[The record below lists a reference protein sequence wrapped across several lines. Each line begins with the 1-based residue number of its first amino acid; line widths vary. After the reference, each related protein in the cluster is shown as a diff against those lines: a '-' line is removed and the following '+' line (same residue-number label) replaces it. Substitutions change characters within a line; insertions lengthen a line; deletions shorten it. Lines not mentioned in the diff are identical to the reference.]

1 MYILPCRICNEK
13 FEGRSPRAMYCSRR
27 CKDNKIPAGK
37 TWQCVICSKNLRRA
51 SSGVRYPMH
60 GTCRSNA
67 PQWMRRGEDD
77 PAPALAAA
85 QAERDREKKARAA
98 RLASERRSK
107 IRAGFEDGNYMMFI
121 EGIRE
126 RSIPN
131 LDGCWEW
138 SKRRSK
144 GYPMVA
150 FGGREMPVHRM
161 VIEAMHGKPL
171 GVLSAHHKC
180 GNSGCVNPEHLQP
193 VTQRENMAEM
203 LARTSLEARIIE
215 LEQALTKVDPGNEAL
230 NRISAVAWA

>member
-67 PQWMRRGEDD
+67 PTWMKLGKDGPTPRKATGKRGN
-77 PAPALAAA
+77 L
-85 QAERDREKKARAA
+85 R
-98 RLASERRSK
+98 
-107 IRAGFEDGNYMMFI
+107 IGVEDGDHKLFI
-121 EGIRE
+121 AEILE
-126 RSIPN
+126 RSTVMPS
-131 LDGCWEW
+131 GCWEW
-138 SKRRSK
+138 QKELRD
-144 GYPMVA
+144 GYPTIAIAGKM
-150 FGGREMPVHRM
+150 RRVHRL
-161 VIEAMHGKPL
+161 VIESVHGKPL
-171 GVLSAHHKC
+171 GVLAAHHKC
-180 GNSGCVNPEHLQP
+180 GNSSCVNPEHLQP

-215 LEQALTKVDPGNEAL
+215 IEQALTKVDPDNEAL
-230 NRISAVAWA
+230 NRIPAVAWA